1 MAYNPYDQVI
11 FDDPAYLTDPEK
23 VKEQLQEETRGITN
37 IIARTAGPIAGL
49 VTDPEGY
56 QQTLDQEQRNK
67 QILEQLGITNRQLTR
82 DELERAKAA
91 GYDPLTP
98 VQALGKI
105 SGFLYSD
112 LVKGSENIR
121 SGVDYYDLPENER
134 MGVAMGLIDL
144 ADIALLPAVFKKLA
158 TIGVKKF
165 GGKTNLKTIA
175 QDPEIQ
181 KEFPAETQEIL
192 SITGGGF
199 VPEGVMREADM
210 GGSGGFTPRS
220 GVSIEQQK
228 RLKAQEEET
237 LKLAEILKK
246 DLDEDKNLTM
256 QQLVEKYNLQ
266 GITLQGRK
274 DLKKTSNEILKRE
287 VPELYKTRT
296 AQSQKNIGL
305 QKGKAGDEQLL
316 EYLQKKRESGEKFEG
331 FSAIADNLV
340 NLKQTDPRLKVVNR
354 KSLTKRYN
362 ENPEFKELFDEI
374 IDRPEKVQAATDRF
388 QEAYNKIPLDNKLK
402 LLGEETFKSINPEMF
417 DSINRLSS
425 VAGREKGI
433 SATNLFSKFLYDKYR
448 SIKESNNPQGIVTE
462 DDFFQKLKFTDQDV
476 KDLKSEFSDYVML
489 ERDRLYMQNEGLNFM
504 NNLLDNPKYKPY
516 LINPETGKVDQK
528 LFTVNKLHDVPL
540 FQARKEGKGRLKKV
554 GRFLNTGTDP
564 EFLNPHFQPY
574 NRLMV
579 DLDPTLNKLADF
591 LNQKG
596 LMKQASNMD
605 AKVIPKVKDK
615 MGRLKTPDS
624 RINFVTEGIV
634 KLINDRGFNL
644 DPTGKKQDVFL
655 KEVAEAIDDI
665 YKERGLRAVVPTLK
679 GAKNESQIFGVENP
693 KEIDLDTKIDQY
705 KEALINALDYAVE
718 NNISPKDFRTTPKKE
733 GTLGYLRFLKKG
745 GPVKMAMG
753 GDPLAN
759 MNQQQF
765 MPDPAFE
772 GEDYFNQAVES
783 GNLYAFNPMKIFKL
797 FNKTDAV
804 YTPKKLPDPVT
815 TTSSTSRHHI
825 TNNTSCATRR
835 FCV

>member
-1 MAYNPYDQVI
+1 MAYNPFDDVI
-11 FDDPAYLTDPEK
+11 ENDPAYMQTGGE
-23 VKEQLQEETRGITN
+23 LQRSVLPQRRVNYDQETFK
-37 IIARTAGPIAGL
+37 PIATAISKGYKL
-49 VTDPEGY
+49 LTPE
-56 QQTLDQEQRNK
+56 QDTLEEIEKNK
-67 QILEQLGITNRQLTR
+67 QLRELSTAQALRGTKFEEFAGQADLPSAVIQSPGIK
-82 DELERAKAA
+82 ERLDAA
-91 GYDPLTP
+91 GYKPQGFIEGMSRTGQFFYGDQRQAYDKLASGQQLTDQDRTAIAMSPLDSLDFLFP
-98 VQALGKI
+98 PLLIKKLG
-105 SGFLYSD
+105 S
-112 LVKGSENIR
+112 
-121 SGVDYYDLPENER
+121 
-134 MGVAMGLIDL
+134 MGLKTVDDVL
-144 ADIALLPAVFKKLA
+144 KSTADIQE
-158 TIGVKKF
+158 VKQIKNYF
-165 GGKTNLKTIA
+165 GGQGFT
-175 QDPEIQ
+175 
-181 KEFPAETQEIL
+181 PA
-192 SITGGGF
+192 
-199 VPEGVMREADM
+199 GVVREADM

-266 GITLQGRK
+266 GITPQGRK

-287 VPELYKTRT
+287 VPELFKDRT
-296 AQSQKNIGL
+296 SPKNRNIQKR
-305 QKGKAGDEQLL
+305 KKGDEQLL
-316 EYLQKKRESGEKFEG
+316 DYLQKKRESGEKFES
-331 FSAIADNLV
+331 FSAIADDLV
-340 NLKQTDPRLKVVNR
+340 KLKETMPTLQVKNR
-354 KSLTKRYN
+354 KSLANRYN
-362 ENPEFKELFDEI
+362 ENPQFAELFDEI
-374 IDRPEKVQAATDRF
+374 IDRPEKIQVASDRF
-388 QEAYNKIPLDNKLK
+388 QQAYNKVPLDNKLK

-417 DSINRLSS
+417 DSINRLSQ
-425 VAGREKGI
+425 VAGKEKGY
-433 SATNLFSKFLYDKYR
+433 SATNLFSRFLYDKYR
-448 SIKESNNPQGIVTE
+448 SIKESDNPLGIVTE

-476 KDLKSEFSDYVML
+476 KDLKSEFSDYVTL

-504 NNLLDNPKYKPY
+504 NNLLDNPQYKPY
-516 LINPETGKVDQK
+516 LVNAKGEFDQK

-564 EFLNPHFQPY
+564 EFLNPHFQHY

-596 LMKQASNMD
+596 LMNQASKMD

-634 KLINDRGFNL
+634 KLINDKGFNL

-718 NNISPKDFRTTPKKE
+718 NNISPKILEQLQK
-733 GTLGYLRFLKKG
+733 KKG
-745 GPVKMAMG
+745 
-753 GDPLAN
+753 
-759 MNQQQF
+759 
-765 MPDPAFE
+765 
-772 GEDYFNQAVES
+772 
-783 GNLYAFNPMKIFKL
+783 
-797 FNKTDAV
+797 
-804 YTPKKLPDPVT
+804 
-815 TTSSTSRHHI
+815 H
-825 TNNTSCATRR
+825 
-835 FCV
+835 